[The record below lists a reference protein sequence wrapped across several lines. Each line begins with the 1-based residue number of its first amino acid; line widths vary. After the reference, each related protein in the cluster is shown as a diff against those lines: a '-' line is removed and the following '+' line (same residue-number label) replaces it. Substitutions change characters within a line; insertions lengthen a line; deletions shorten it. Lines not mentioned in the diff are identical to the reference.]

1 MKTFF
6 SFLDE
11 AILFPNLVSSSKN
24 FVLKQLSHIHDVDV
38 FATHRR
44 KFFNVFTWRYVS
56 YFSFSMFLVQSKS
69 FLSEVFQS

>member
-24 FVLKQLSHIHDVDV
+24 FVLKQLSHIHDVGV

-44 KFFNVFTWRYVS
+44 KLFNVFT
-56 YFSFSMFLVQSKS
+56 
-69 FLSEVFQS
+69 